1 MLLLIMH
8 LSMKKFAIIWQ
19 VAKFCFLVVTS
30 IYFVLEI
37 TCGENVHVIDRSN
50 IV

>member
-1 MLLLIMH
+1 MLLLIMRFS
-8 LSMKKFAIIWQ
+8 LKKFAIIWQ
-19 VAKFCFLVVTS
+19 VAKFRFLVVTS

-37 TCGENVHVIDRSN
+37 ICGGNVHVIDRSN